1 LYIKKGREKAESPM
15 GFRFLIGRVI
25 RPDLLGRLAGRIFF
39 IFLGGV

>member
-25 RPDLLGRLAGRIFF
+25 RPDLLGRGRAGFFYINLAGF
-39 IFLGGV
+39 